1 MLRPGGSPLT
11 IGIRDERSVAKNID
25 ERRQAL
31 ETKEQARVA
40 SRAKSDLARNIIPSC
55 LSRDSHHSH
64 NVAMVL
70 LLARVLQATHGKER
84 GPSSQGTTR
93 HKRGDQSRACN

>member
-1 MLRPGGSPLT
+1 
-11 IGIRDERSVAKNID
+11 
-25 ERRQAL
+25 
-31 ETKEQARVA
+31 
-40 SRAKSDLARNIIPSC
+40 

-70 LLARVLQATHGKER
+70 LLARLLQATHGKER